1 MRRLI
6 YFFTLWLAL
15 FTFGSSV
22 PTLSAQTIP
31 ATPTDTEKEAAP
43 VTIPKSQRSPRDVLT
58 TFLDRMSHDN
68 QKEAAQLLDLSQLRA
83 DAAAAKGPEL
93 AYQLYAV
100 MLRVTNLPDV
110 TERDT
115 INEPFDDVSSD
126 PEYDGRWNL
135 SELIDKSLVYV
146 PSDEDDLAKQISITR
161 DDITGAW
168 HFSADTVNQIE
179 SLYQAT
185 KELPVKGFEEVDS
198 IDEAS
203 QPSVPFPVW
212 LREQFPNSW
221 QTEVLYLPIYQWVC
235 LLSIAII
242 SFFVKQLFQR
252 EMTWV
257 ADKLLQRYDPEF
269 KESTISIWTPV
280 GRLLFVCLLFFCA
293 YIIGLPLS
301 IIGICF
307 AILPFL
313 AIVMAMWSVF
323 AIANVIGGYLTRRAK
338 RNSDEFNHLAISLGT
353 TTIKI
358 IATLAGIVTAT
369 AIFKPDWGTTLAGGF
384 GIGGIAIALA
394 SQESLSNFIGS
405 LSVLFDS
412 PFVIGDWI
420 IVDGVEGEVES
431 VGFRSTR
438 IRTGMNSQVTIPN
451 SQVAKTHVDNLG
463 RRRYRRYLT
472 RIGVEYKTTTE
483 QMRAFC
489 EGIQELIRR
498 QPHTRKDFYA
508 VYFNDFG
515 DSSLE
520 IILVCYFEVSDWPT
534 ELRERHRLLLDIVTL
549 AEQLKVT
556 FAFPTQTV
564 HLYKEEA
571 TSRLASIENPE
582 TAGQTA
588 AADIAG
594 ELLNYQDRP
603 MPVKFPGPTS

>member
-15 FTFGSSV
+15 FTLGISST
-22 PTLSAQTIP
+22 PLTAQTIP
-31 ATPTDTEKEAAP
+31 AVPSDGEKETVP
-43 VTIPKSQRSPRDVLT
+43 TTIPKSQRSPRDVLKA
-58 TFLDRMSHDN
+58 FIDRMRYDKK
-68 QKEAAQLLDLSQLRA
+68 KEAVELLDLSDLRA
-83 DAAAAKGPEL
+83 EAISAKGPEL
-93 AYQLYAV
+93 AYQLYTIIQ
-100 MLRVTNLPDV
+100 RV
-110 TERDT
+110 
-115 INEPFDDVSSD
+115 
-126 PEYDGRWNL
+126 
-135 SELIDKSLVYV
+135 VYL
-146 PSDEDDLAKQISITR
+146 PSDIESVIFESIPGGEGSESRWSLADFDEDARVEAKQITITR
-161 DDITGAW
+161 DDKEVW
-168 HFSADTVNQIE
+168 RFSTDTVDQIE
-179 SLYQAT
+179 SLYEAT
-185 KELPVKGFEEVDS
+185 KDLPRRSFDS
-198 IDEAS
+198 SES
-203 QPSVPFPVW
+203 QPSVPFSVW
-212 LREQFPNSW
+212 LRSKFPEALH
-221 QTEVLYLPIYQWVC
+221 TKILILPIYQWLC
-235 LLSIAII
+235 LTSIALISYII
-242 SFFVKQLFQR
+242 KVFFRR
-252 EMTWV
+252 EMTWIT
-257 ADKLLQRYDPEF
+257 DKLLQKYDEEF
-269 KESTISIWTPV
+269 KESTISVWKPV
-280 GRLLFVCLLFFCA
+280 GRLLFASLLFFSA
-293 YIIGLPLS
+293 EKIGLPLS
-301 IIGICF
+301 VID
-307 AILPFL
+307 PFL
-313 AIVMAMWSVF
+313 VLLKVFALAVAVWSVF
-323 AIANVIGGYLTRRAK
+323 AIADLCGRYFTRRAK
-338 RNSDEFNHLAISLGT
+338 RQSNQFNHLAISLGT
-353 TTIKI
+353 TTVKLLAIVI
-358 IATLAGIVTAT
+358 GIFAATITFIPEWTQTVV
-369 AIFKPDWGTTLAGGF
+369 GGF
-384 GIGGIAIALA
+384 GIGGVAIALA

-412 PFVIGDWI
+412 PFVIGDWV
-420 IVDGVEGEVES
+420 IVNGIEGEVES

-556 FAFPTQTV
+556 FAFPTQTI

-571 TSRLASIENPE
+571 ASRLASIENPE